1 MGFESRNGIDATLQ
15 DSFEPCYA
23 SYMGAPVLIIAE
35 IGSVHDGSFGN
46 AMKLIGL
53 AKECG
58 ADAVKFQTHIA
69 EAETIRNAP
78 QPPYF
83 TGEPRFE
90 YFKRTGFSLPQWKAL
105 KAHAD
110 KLKIEFMSSPFS
122 LEAVQLLE
130 KVGMKRYKIPSG
142 EITNIPMLRRIAKT
156 KKQVILS
163 SGMSSFSE
171 LDDAVK
177 TIRKEHSDIVIL
189 QCTSEYP
196 CPYGQVGLNVLEE
209 MKKWY
214 KCPVGLSD
222 HTLTTYAPLA
232 AVTLG
237 ASVIEKHLTFSRTMY
252 GSDAKHSLEPAE
264 FTDMVN
270 GIRAIEEMLV
280 SKVVKDAKNMRQMK
294 QIFEKS
300 VVSVCAIKKGTVITD
315 AMIAVKKPGTGI
327 PARKFEDVI
336 GRKAKRD
343 IAADCVL
350 QEDDVVN
357 NN

>member
-1 MGFESRNGIDATLQ
+1 MSSSVF
-15 DSFEPCYA
+15 
-23 SYMGAPVLIIAE
+23 IIAE

-46 AMKLIGL
+46 AMKLIEL

-69 EAETIRNAP
+69 EAETIKNAP

-110 KLKIEFMSSPFS
+110 KLKIEFLSSPFS
-122 LEAVQLLE
+122 VEAVELLE

-142 EITNIPMLRRIAKT
+142 EITNIPMLKRIAKT

-163 SGMSSFSE
+163 SGMSTLEE

-177 TIRKEHSDIVIL
+177 TIRTGNNDIVIL

-196 CPYGQVGLNVLEE
+196 CPYDQVGLNVLDE
-209 MKKWY
+209 MKKRY

-222 HTLTTYAPLA
+222 HTLTTYAPFA

-237 ASVIEKHLTFSRTMY
+237 ASVIEKHLTFSRKMY
-252 GSDAKHSLEPAE
+252 GSDAKHSLEPIE
-264 FTDMVN
+264 FTDMVS

-280 SKVVKDAKNMRQMK
+280 SKVIKDAKNMRQMK
-294 QIFEKS
+294 EIFEKS
-300 VVSVCAIKKGTVITD
+300 VVSACAIKKGTVITG

-327 PARKFEDVI
+327 PARKFDDIV
-336 GRKAKRD
+336 GRKAKSD
-343 IAADCVL
+343 IAADTVL
-350 QEDDVVN
+350 QETDLL
-357 NN
+357 

>member
-1 MGFESRNGIDATLQ
+1 MSSSVF
-15 DSFEPCYA
+15 
-23 SYMGAPVLIIAE
+23 IIAE

-69 EAETIRNAP
+69 EAETIKNAP

-90 YFKRTGFSLPQWKAL
+90 YFKRTGFSLSQWKAL

-110 KLKIEFMSSPFS
+110 KLKIEFLSSPFS
-122 LEAVQLLE
+122 IEAVDLLE

-142 EITNIPMLRRIAKT
+142 EITNIPMLKRIAKT

-163 SGMSSFSE
+163 SGMSTLEE

-177 TIRKEHSDIVIL
+177 TIRTGNNDIVIL

-196 CPYGQVGLNVLEE
+196 CPYDQVGLNVLDE
-209 MKKWY
+209 MKKRY

-222 HTLTTYAPLA
+222 HTLTTYAPFA

-237 ASVIEKHLTFSRTMY
+237 ASVIEKHLTFSRKMY
-252 GSDAKHSLEPAE
+252 GSDAKHSLEPIE
-264 FTDMVN
+264 FTDMVS

-280 SKVVKDAKNMRQMK
+280 SKVIKDAKNMRQMK
-294 QIFEKS
+294 EIFEKS
-300 VVSVCAIKKGTVITD
+300 VVSACAIKKGTVITG

-327 PARKFEDVI
+327 PARKFDDIV
-336 GRKAKRD
+336 GRKAKSD
-343 IAADCVL
+343 IAADTVL
-350 QEDDVVN
+350 QETDLL
-357 NN
+357 